1 MRRWR
6 KLVLAPVAAAVALGG
21 LAYANRTSLALA
33 YIHYRA
39 GQAEVGPNQP
49 IPWQV
54 GPAERAL
61 PVRGP
66 ATGTPPPNIIFILFD
81 DLGINDITTFG
92 GGVAGGKVP
101 TPNIDKLA
109 AEGAI
114 FSQAY
119 AGNATCAPSRAQ
131 LMTGRYATRTGFEYT
146 PTPNGFGRLVNMAAN
161 QIRDD
166 LPPGRYD
173 AEADKA
179 APPFAEQGLP
189 GSEVT
194 IAEVLKTRGYHT
206 VHIGKWH
213 LGNGKG
219 FHPNDQGFDE
229 SLMMESGLHLPE
241 DDPRVVNAK
250 VDFDPIDRFLWA
262 SMRFATSYN
271 RGPWFAPGGYLADY
285 WTDESLKVIEA
296 NRNRPFFLYL
306 AHWGVHTP
314 LQATREDYEAV
325 GNIQPHRRRV
335 HAAMVRSL
343 DRSVGRIMAKLKE
356 QGLDDNTLIVISSDN
371 GGAGYIGLPEV
382 NAPYR
387 GFKINFFEGGI
398 RVPMFARWPARIRP
412 GTAIALPVGHVDL
425 MPTLAAAGGA
435 GLPQGVTID
444 GRNLLPAATGSGPV
458 ERANAPLFWN
468 SGYYKA
474 VRAGNWKLQVNE
486 KQGKTWLFD
495 LASDPTERVN
505 LADRRPD
512 KRAELQALIDAH
524 HRGRKPPLYPSTTDS
539 AIMVD
544 KTLAERFAP
553 GDEFIYWPN

>member
-1 MRRWR
+1 MRRWQ
-6 KLVLAPVAAAVALGG
+6 KLVLAPVAAAIALGG

-33 YIHYRA
+33 YVQYRS
-39 GQAEVGPNQP
+39 GQAEVGPNRP
-49 IPWQV
+49 IPWQS
-54 GPAERAL
+54 GPAEQA
-61 PVRGP
+61 VP
-66 ATGTPPPNIIFILFD
+66 AAGAPPPNIVFILFD
-81 DLGINDITTFG
+81 DLGINDLSTFG
-92 GGVAGGKVP
+92 GGVAGGRVP

-131 LMTGRYATRTGFEYT
+131 LMTGRYSTRTGFEYT
-146 PTPNGFGRLVNMAAN
+146 PTPTGFGRLVNMAAG
-161 QIRDD
+161 QIRGD

-173 AEADKA
+173 ADMEKS

-241 DDPRVVNAK
+241 DDPRVVNAR

-271 RGPWFAPGGYLADY
+271 RGAWFAPGGYLADY

-325 GNIQPHRRRV
+325 GNITPHRRRV

-398 RVPMFARWPARIRP
+398 RVPLFARWPAQIRP
-412 GTAIALPVGHVDL
+412 GTAVGLPVGHVDL

-435 GLPQGVTID
+435 SLPQGVTID

-458 ERANAPLFWN
+458 ARANAPLFWN

-505 LADRRPD
+505 LADRRPE
-512 KRAELQALIDAH
+512 KRAELQALIDTH